1 MEDSG
6 TIKFDKNITFSE
18 KTEKEENNNF
28 NKLEN
33 KNNIFKENTN
43 IFKKI
48 QNKKFEKV
56 NAVKLTIKSTKYLIV
71 LNFNLIQLILTLCY
85 VGLIFKMIQDG
96 VFFINKITTELI
108 CLNLLLFLLIFAN
121 YKKHTTDIPCICRLK
136 K

>member
-121 YKKHTTDIPCICRLK
+121 
-136 K
+136 